1 MWSVVDDD
9 DVVVVVVERVVAHD
23 AAPVVVAAV
32 VAVAAVVSVEHHFPV
47 IIALPWL
54 KVSLPKECLL
64 AAEVRMLMLVA
75 SWQMMTT
82 VADN

>member
-1 MWSVVDDD
+1 MMWSVVDDD
-9 DVVVVVVERVVAHD
+9 DVVVVVVERVVAHY
-23 AAPVVVAAV
+23 AAPVAV
-32 VAVAAVVSVEHHFPV
+32 VVSVEHHFPV

-64 AAEVRMLMLVA
+64 AAEVMMLMLVA